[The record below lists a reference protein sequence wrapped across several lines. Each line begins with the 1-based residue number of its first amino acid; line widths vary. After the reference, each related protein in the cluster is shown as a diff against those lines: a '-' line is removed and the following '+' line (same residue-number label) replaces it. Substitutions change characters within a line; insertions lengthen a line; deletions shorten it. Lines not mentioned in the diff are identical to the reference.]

1 MTMLAQLPAHPATLL
16 LLSTISLPAAVA
28 LQPAAP
34 SPSARFTNYAVAA
47 DHPQASAAG
56 AEILAAGGNA
66 IDAAVAT
73 SFALSV
79 VRSPSCGI
87 GGGGFMVIHLS
98 SKHTKGPLNTS
109 LNYRETSPAAITPDF
124 YKEKPDQ
131 ASRLG
136 GAAVAIPGTVAG
148 LLTALEKY
156 GTMTPA
162 QVLAPAIRLAEQ
174 GFLVDA
180 THASAAQSARKKLA
194 DNPDLAKSFS
204 TFSSTFLTAPNSAPN
219 SAPNNSPIQTG
230 TTFTMP
236 DQARTLHR
244 IADHGR
250 AGFYS
255 GPVAAAIVDAVRSS
269 GGVISPSDLDSYTV
283 QELAPL
289 IGSIGQNRTVITMP
303 PPSSGG
309 IVLLQTIGVMQR
321 LKARLEPTG
330 GMGDHNSTRYIHFLA
345 ECFSHSF
352 ADRARLLNDP
362 SCTGCPPVDTAALI
376 STDLMDDR
384 VRLIESNHRGDPAKY
399 GLPAPDAAP
408 TPDSGTSHLSV
419 IDSWGNA
426 VACTET
432 INLEFGS
439 YVVTPAWGVL
449 LNNEMDDF
457 TTHIDRP
464 NAFGLRQSARN
475 LPSPGKRPLSSMTP
489 TIVTDDKGVL
499 CIAGGSGGP
508 RIISAT
514 IQAVMRITEFDLP
527 ALDAT
532 SLPRVHQ
539 QWNPDRLEIE
549 KGMFGRDETSELREL
564 GHKVE
569 PAKSGAA
576 VQVIRRTSSGWDAAC
591 DPRKG
596 GQPAGK

>member
-1 MTMLAQLPAHPATLL
+1 MRYSAAMRPTTLL
-16 LLSTISLPAAVA
+16 LFASFSITSTLFAGDLHPSL
-28 LQPAAP
+28 
-34 SPSARFTNYAVAA
+34 FHHYAVAA

-98 SKHTKGPLNTS
+98 PKHPKGPLNTA
-109 LNYRETSPAAITPDF
+109 LNYRETCPAAIGPDF
-124 YKEKPDQ
+124 YKDKPDQ

-162 QVLAPAIRLAEQ
+162 QVLAPAIRLAEE
-174 GFLVDA
+174 GFLIDA
-180 THASAAQSARKKLA
+180 THAKAVQGARKALSDHPELGA
-194 DNPDLAKSFS
+194 RFS
-204 TFSSTFLTAPNSAPN
+204 TFSATFLSGPNGG
-219 SAPNNSPIQTG
+219 PIQERG
-230 TTFTMP
+230 TATLA
-236 DQARTLHR
+236 DQARTLR
-244 IADHGR
+244 RVADQGR

-255 GPVAAAIVDAVRSS
+255 GPVASAIIDAVRTT
-269 GGVISPSDLDSYTV
+269 GGALSQADLDSYAV

-289 IGSIGQNRTVITMP
+289 IGSIGQGRTVITMP

-321 LKARLEPTG
+321 LKLRLEPTG
-330 GMGDHNSTRYIHFLA
+330 GMGEHNSTRYIHFLA

-362 SCTGCPPVDTAALI
+362 WCEGCLPVDLATMTSADTL
-376 STDLMDDR
+376 DDR
-384 VRLIESNHRGDPAKY
+384 TRLIESNHRGDPAKY
-399 GLPAPDAAP
+399 GLPSPDAAP
-408 TPDSGTSHLSV
+408 TPDGGTSHLSI
-419 IDSWGNA
+419 IDAWGNA

-439 YVVTPAWGVL
+439 YVVTPSWGVL
-449 LNNEMDDF
+449 LNNQMDDF

-475 LPSPGKRPLSSMTP
+475 LPAPGKRPLSSMTP
-489 TIVTDDKGVL
+489 TIVTDEKGVL

-514 IQAVMRITEFDLP
+514 VQAVMRVTEFDLS
-527 ALDAT
+527 ALEAT
-532 SLPRVHQ
+532 ALPRIHQ
-539 QWNPDRLEIE
+539 QWMPDRLEHE
-549 KGMFGRDETSELREL
+549 KGLGGRDYLSELREL
-564 GHKVE
+564 GHHVE

-576 VQVIRRTSSGWDAAC
+576 VQIIRRAQDGWDAAC

-596 GQPAGK
+596 GLPAGK

>member
-1 MTMLAQLPAHPATLL
+1 MRYSARMPSTTLL
-16 LLSTISLPAAVA
+16 LTSLALTTPLPASEVR
-28 LQPAAP
+28 P
-34 SPSARFTNYAVAA
+34 SSFHQYAVAA

-87 GGGGFMVIHLS
+87 GGGGFMVIHLT
-98 SKHTKGPLNTS
+98 SKHSKGPLNTA

-124 YKEKPDQ
+124 FKHKPDQ

-136 GAAVAIPGTVAG
+136 GAAVAVPGTVAG

-156 GTMTPA
+156 GTMSPA
-162 QVLAPAIRLAEQ
+162 QVLAPAIRLAES

-180 THASAAQSARKKLA
+180 SHVSAVSSARKTLSENPALA
-194 DNPDLAKSFS
+194 TSFS
-204 TFSSTFLTAPNSAPN
+204 AFSSSLLTTPD
-219 SAPNNSPIQTG
+219 NSPIQSG
-230 TTFTMP
+230 GTFTMP
-236 DQARTLHR
+236 DQGRTLRR
-244 IADHGR
+244 IADLGR

-255 GPVAAAIVDAVRSS
+255 GPVATAIIDAVRAT
-269 GGVISPSDLDSYTV
+269 GGVIVQSDLDNYKV
-283 QELAPL
+283 QELTPL
-289 IGSIGQNRTVITMP
+289 MGSIGNGRTVITMP

-321 LKARLEPTG
+321 LKTRLEPTG

-362 SCTGCPPVDTAALI
+362 WCDGCPPVDLALLT
-376 STDLMDDR
+376 SPDTLDDR
-384 VRLIESNHRGDPAKY
+384 TRLIESNHRGDPTKY
-399 GLPAPDAAP
+399 GLPSPDAAP
-408 TPDSGTSHLSV
+408 TADSGTSHLSV

-432 INLEFGS
+432 INLSFGS
-439 YVVTPAWGVL
+439 FVLTPAWGVL

-489 TIVTDDKGVL
+489 TIVTDAKGVL

-514 IQAVMRITEFDLP
+514 VQAVMRITEFDLS
-527 ALDAT
+527 ALDST
-532 SLPRVHQ
+532 SLPRIHQ
-539 QWNPDRLEIE
+539 QWMPDRLEHE
-549 KGMFGRDETSELREL
+549 KGLGGRDYLSELREL
-564 GHKVE
+564 GHHVE
-569 PAKSGAA
+569 PAQTGAA
-576 VQVIRRTSSGWDAAC
+576 VQVIRRVDTADQSTWDAAC

-596 GQPAGK
+596 GSPAGK